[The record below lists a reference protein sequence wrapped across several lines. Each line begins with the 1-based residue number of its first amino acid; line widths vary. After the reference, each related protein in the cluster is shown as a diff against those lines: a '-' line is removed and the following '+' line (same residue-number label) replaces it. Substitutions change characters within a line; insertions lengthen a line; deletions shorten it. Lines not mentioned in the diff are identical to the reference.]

1 MKKNMG
7 SADRIIRT
15 IVAVVIGVL
24 LVTGRVHGA
33 LAIILGVIAVA
44 FLVTSAFGVCP
55 VYVPLKLSTCKPA
68 APENK

>member
-1 MKKNMG
+1 
-7 SADRIIRT
+7 
-15 IVAVVIGVL
+15 
-24 LVTGRVHGA
+24 VHGA

-68 APENK
+68 TPENK